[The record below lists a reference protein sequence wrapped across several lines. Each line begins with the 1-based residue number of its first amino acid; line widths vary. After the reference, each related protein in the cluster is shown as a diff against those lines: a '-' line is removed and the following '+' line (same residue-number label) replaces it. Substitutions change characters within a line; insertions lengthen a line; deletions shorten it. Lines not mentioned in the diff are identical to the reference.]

1 MIDRVRGEL
10 ILEGPDYVVV
20 DVGGIGYRLVVP
32 QSTRDNLQES
42 RGTVCLLT
50 HLHVREDALLLYGFS
65 TEGER
70 ELFRALIGVSGIGPR
85 IALAVLST
93 LSPGQTYGAIRQG
106 DISVLTT
113 VPGIG
118 MKTAERLVLELRSQ
132 AEKAVVE
139 SIEVCAERGVESDAL
154 DALASLGYTRRQA
167 HDAIRRAYQEL
178 GEQVKLDD
186 LIRRALRYVS

>member
-118 MKTAERLVLELRSQ
+118 KKTAERLVLELRSQ

>member
-32 QSTRDNLQES
+32 QSSRDNLQES